1 MCGLVGVV
9 TCAARSLSIDDPSL
23 IAMRDELAHRGPDGG
38 GLWRNRFLALTHRRL
53 AVLDPSPAGHQPM
66 VSPRSGSV
74 LVYNGELYNDPEL
87 RRTLAREGRPCS
99 TGCDTE
105 TLQHALDAWGEEAA
119 DRLRGMYA
127 FAHYDPASQ
136 RLLLARDPLGIKPL
150 YLWRGLTADGP
161 TLLFASEPRAILR
174 HPGVR
179 TQPNYRAISAYLTTI
194 RTTLGSQTLFEGI
207 EVVRPGEWIRVDLRD
222 DALALC
228 RTHHPVGSAGP
239 ESRPRFRSIAD
250 ARAATRET
258 VEASVLAHLRA
269 DVPVCALL
277 SGGLDSSIIASTAT
291 DAAGPIRSFA
301 AGAAPDPGDPDQIEA
316 SDLTWARQV
325 ATDLGAQHTTVT
337 LDAGS
342 FLELWRSLIAQ
353 MRTPLST
360 PNETAIHAVASAL
373 RAQGQVVALSGEGAD
388 ELFAGYAGPL
398 LAALD
403 HIEQGDADPG
413 LFQLDANA
421 WIARGVKPAVLT
433 PGVWQ
438 AADADEGL
446 VDTWRREFADA
457 GDGIDDDHRLR
468 RHLAFQERINL
479 AGLLQRLDTAM
490 MLAGVE
496 GRTPFADL
504 AVARLARSLPLE
516 QLIRVRTPEVAG
528 AGGTATLER
537 EIETKIV
544 LRGAFAHRLPRS
556 VLARPKQSFPVPFQE
571 WMAPMAGVLESSE
584 FARHVFSPGAIAL
597 VCAQPT
603 RQWHLAWPMLN
614 IALWGSMIWG

>member
-1 MCGLVGVV
+1 MCGFVGVV
-9 TCAARSLSIDDPSL
+9 TSTARSLSIDDPSL
-23 IAMRDELAHRGPDGG
+23 IAMRDELAHRGPDGS
-38 GLWRNRFLALTHRRL
+38 GLWRNRFLALAHRRL

-66 VSPRSGSV
+66 VSPHSGSV

-87 RRTLAREGRPCS
+87 RRALAREGRRCS

-105 TLQHALDAWGEEAA
+105 TLQHALDAWGEQAA
-119 DRLRGMYA
+119 RRLRGMYA

-150 YLWRGLTADGP
+150 YLWQGLTADGP
-161 TLLFASEPRAILR
+161 TLIFASEPRSILR

-194 RTTLGSQTLFEGI
+194 RTTMGRQTLFEGI

-222 DALALC
+222 SAPALR
-228 RTHHPVGSAGP
+228 RTHYPIGSLGLGAGDC
-239 ESRPRFRSIAD
+239 FATAAD

-258 VEASVLAHLRA
+258 VEDSVRAHLRS
-269 DVPVCALL
+269 DVPVCTLL
-277 SGGLDSSIIASTAT
+277 SGGLDSSIIAGIAT
-291 DAAGPIRSFA
+291 EAAGPIRSFA
-301 AGAAPDPGDPDQIEA
+301 AGAAPDPDQFES
-316 SDLTWARQV
+316 SDLTWARRV

-342 FLELWRSLIAQ
+342 FLDLWRSLVAQ
-353 MRTPLST
+353 VRTPLST

-398 LAALD
+398 LTALD

-421 WIARGVKPAVLT
+421 WIARGAKPAVLN
-433 PGVWQ
+433 PGVLQ
-438 AADADEGL
+438 AADGDESLVETWRAEFRAAAEGL
-446 VDTWRREFADA
+446 DEA
-457 GDGIDDDHRLR
+457 HPLC
-468 RHLAFQERINL
+468 RHLAFQQRINL

-496 GRTPFADL
+496 GRTPFADI
-504 AVARLARSLPLE
+504 AVARLACSLPME
-516 QLIRVRTPEVAG
+516 HLIRVRTLEIAG
-528 AGGTATLER
+528 AGGVATVER
-537 EIETKIV
+537 ELDTKIV
-544 LRGAFAHRLPRS
+544 LRQAFGHRLPPS

-571 WMAPMAGVLESSE
+571 WMTPMAGMLESSD
-584 FARHVFSPGAIAL
+584 FARHLFSPGAIAL
-597 VCAQPT
+597 VRAQPA
-603 RQWHLAWPMLN
+603 RHWHLAWPMVN
-614 IALWGSMIWG
+614 IALWGAMIWG